1 MAEAGDVKP
10 DLAKEPI
17 TLRVKV
23 RAASPTCTLIVSCV
37 GRRRARRAG
46 DFCGISLQDSA
57 GVETVFKVKKS
68 TKFKRILEVRLGS
81 DGLAGTS
88 PWAAAMPLMV
98 QGWAK
103 TIAAEMVFKH

>member
-23 RAASPTCTLIVSCV
+23 RVASPACNLMGSDV
-37 GRRRARRAG
+37 GRRQTSRAD

-81 DGLAGTS
+81 D
-88 PWAAAMPLMV
+88 
-98 QGWAK
+98 
-103 TIAAEMVFKH
+103 AER